1 MSILTTKLLKR
12 VASLSTG
19 TTPSTKS
26 ASYYDSEDVDW
37 YTPGDIN
44 TDSIYPNTPAKK
56 ISNLYFEENSIPL
69 YKAGSVA
76 IVGIGATVGKIAYI
90 DHDFFTNQQL
100 NVLRFNKDINPK
112 YAAYFLFNKK
122 EEIISTTPSVTLPI
136 LNQTKLGQLTFIYPP
151 LSEQDRIV
159 SYLDSK
165 TSEIDQAISLLERK
179 REAYTRLKA
188 SVINRA
194 VTRGL
199 NPNVKL
205 KDSGVEWIGKI
216 PVGWKVK
223 RLKNITLLNPICKTH
238 MHGVVS
244 FVPMESLR
252 NDNIDLQTIKFE
264 EGINKYTFFS
274 NDDLLIAK
282 VTPCFENGNIAIA
295 QNLQQG
301 IGFGSS
307 EIYVLRA
314 IKGEV
319 CNRYLFYLCESSS
332 FRDEACATMHGV
344 GGLKR
349 ISPLFMQTCEIALP
363 PLTEQRSIASYL
375 DSECSKID
383 RAASIVEK
391 EIDAYKRLKRSLIN
405 EVVTGKRKVE

>member
-1 MSILTTKLLKR
+1 MRIKDVVNLCNVKTDDHSKPY
-12 VASLSTG
+12 VALENIESWNSKFI
-19 TTPSTKS
+19 PSES
-26 ASYYDSEDVDW
+26 VSEGMNNVFDA
-37 YTPGDIN
+37 GDILFGKLRP
-44 TDSIYPNTPAKK
+44 YLAK
-56 ISNLYFEENSIPL
+56 
-69 YKAGSVA
+69 
-76 IVGIGATVGKIAYI
+76 AYI
-90 DHDFFTNQQL
+90 PNFDGICSTEFFVLKPKKGFDSRYLLYRLLMPSFIWYINSRVTGVKMPRTNWNDFS
-100 NVLRFNKDINPK
+100 NVEIDI
-112 YAAYFLFNKK
+112 
-122 EEIISTTPSVTLPI
+122 PSLPV
-136 LNQTKLGQLTFIYPP
+136 QR
-151 LSEQDRIV
+151 RIV

-165 TSEIDQAISLLERK
+165 TSEIDHAISLLEQK
-179 REAYTRLKA
+179 REAYTQLKA

-216 PVGWKVK
+216 PEGWKVK

-391 EIDAYKRLKRSLIN
+391 QIDAYKRLKRSLIN

>member
-1 MSILTTKLLKR
+1 MRIKDVVNLCNVKTDDHSKPY
-12 VASLSTG
+12 VALENIESWNSKFI
-19 TTPSTKS
+19 PSES
-26 ASYYDSEDVDW
+26 VSEGMNNVFDA
-37 YTPGDIN
+37 GDILFGKLRP
-44 TDSIYPNTPAKK
+44 YLAK
-56 ISNLYFEENSIPL
+56 
-69 YKAGSVA
+69 
-76 IVGIGATVGKIAYI
+76 AYI
-90 DHDFFTNQQL
+90 PNFDGICSTEFFVLKPKKGFDSRYLLYRLLMPSFIWYINSRVTGVKMPRTNWNDFS
-100 NVLRFNKDINPK
+100 NVEIDI
-112 YAAYFLFNKK
+112 
-122 EEIISTTPSVTLPI
+122 PSLPV
-136 LNQTKLGQLTFIYPP
+136 QR
-151 LSEQDRIV
+151 RIV

-165 TSEIDQAISLLERK
+165 TSEIDHAISLLEQK

-391 EIDAYKRLKRSLIN
+391 QIDAYKRLKRSLIN